1 MWKRKTEE
9 DYKKNNAL
17 SNFSRGNLIVAVLLA
32 VFAVFVI
39 ATYGFVLNFAAGII
53 FFVIIFALI
62 CLGILL
68 FNDPSFFASF
78 FILGSAIPTIQTDIC
93 NKCFSAVQST
103 DNKICKCSGKYEP
116 LEDWKWVEDKEQNEQ
131 VH

>member
-9 DYKKNNAL
+9 DYKKDNAL

-53 FFVIIFALI
+53 FFVIIF
-62 CLGILL
+62 CFNLL
-68 FNDPSFFASF
+68 RYFA
-78 FILGSAIPTIQTDIC
+78 I
-93 NKCFSAVQST
+93 
-103 DNKICKCSGKYEP
+103 
-116 LEDWKWVEDKEQNEQ
+116 
-131 VH
+131 